1 MNGSQPVTPSST
13 PQTPITPS
21 TPNTPQQ
28 QDAHQQEQIPQPQQP
43 AANQNVPMNAGPG
56 GAIMQDDNDE
66 DNPAN
71 RDWLDWLY
79 MSLRGL
85 MLMSIIYFY
94 SSTSRFILVA
104 ILGFIVYLYQAGW
117 FTLRRHHIP
126 EGSSIFLFVSS

>member
-1 MNGSQPVTPSST
+1 MNESQPS
-13 PQTPITPS
+13 TPS
-21 TPNTPQQ
+21 TIPSTPISPAAPSTPPQ
-28 QDAHQQEQIPQPQQP
+28 QDAQQQEQIPQQQQQP

-66 DNPAN
+66 DNPAD

-94 SSTSRFILVA
+94 SSTSRFILVT
-104 ILGFIVYLYQAGW
+104 ILGFLVYLYQAGW

-126 EGSSIFLFVSS
+126 EGLSFIVF